1 MGYSWKRA
9 RLSLKMF
16 RNQERFD
23 KQQQEIK
30 SFMKLDKKDYID
42 LYFGDESHFGLV
54 PNVPYAWQHKDEPL
68 LLPCKKS
75 QKLSVFG
82 LINPDCKFYSHTTI
96 GSLTS
101 YTNPPSNSRFN
112 PIEQR
117 DRF

>member
-30 SFMKLDKKDYID
+30 SLMKLDKKDYID

-54 PNVPYAWQHKDEPL
+54 PNVPYAWQ
-68 LLPCKKS
+68 
-75 QKLSVFG
+75 SVLGYETFSG
-82 LINPDCKFYSHTTI
+82 TI
-96 GSLTS
+96 GRV
-101 YTNPPSNSRFN
+101 SNYIPCSFKKACKVDL
-112 PIEQR
+112 QTLMWY
-117 DRF
+117 